1 MSNAVSAATAPA
13 ATPTVALCTGTLASG
28 RPCTYRAKPGSEV
41 CGVHGGAKTHPVT
54 EPAECSVCLGD
65 MKRRRTASMECG
77 HEFHTTCLRSWFRNR
92 PLSCPL
98 CRGVCLE
105 GVALMGPRL
114 APRLHALMRT
124 VPPPSRGFFPSYI
137 ISQLENPR
145 VAKALGLDADQVEL
159 LVDLACE
166 CFTQT
171 IFFAKIRAIGL

>member
-1 MSNAVSAATAPA
+1 MSSAQDALALAAANTSTAA
-13 ATPTVALCTGTLASG
+13 ARCSGVLADG
-28 RPCTYRAKPGSEV
+28 RPCRYKPRPGSEV
-41 CGVHGGAKTHPVT
+41 CGVHGNTHSPPEPV
-54 EPAECSVCLGD
+54 ECSVCLGN
-65 MKRRRTASMECG
+65 MKRRRTATMACG
-77 HEFHTTCLRSWFRNR
+77 HQFHTSCLRAWFRNR

-124 VPPPSRGFFPSYI
+124 VPPPSRGFFPAYI
-137 ISQLENPR
+137 ISQLETPR
-145 VAKALGLDADQVEL
+145 VAKAMGLDDDLIEL

-171 IFFAKIRAIGL
+171 IFFAKLRAMGL